1 VSVLIVICK
10 KTIRMNKKITNGFV
24 VGLQAFLSL
33 AFMGAGSIKVVTP
46 FAELRASPGMEWTS
60 DFSAM
65 GVQAIGSVE
74 FLLALAL
81 LLSLF
86 LSSLK
91 KYTAVFAAGLALV
104 MVGAAITHLSR
115 GEQIIPNAVLFVF
128 AGIVAW
134 ARKARLQS
142 H

>member
-1 VSVLIVICK
+1 
-10 KTIRMNKKITNGFV
+10 M
-24 VGLQAFLSL
+24 
-33 AFMGAGSIKVVTP
+33 KVVTP
-46 FAELRASPGMEWTS
+46 FAELQASPGMEWTS